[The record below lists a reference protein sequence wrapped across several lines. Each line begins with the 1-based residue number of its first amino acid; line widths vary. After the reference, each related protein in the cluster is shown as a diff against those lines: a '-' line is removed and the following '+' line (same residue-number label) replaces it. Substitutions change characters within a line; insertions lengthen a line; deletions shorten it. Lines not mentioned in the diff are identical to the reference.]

1 MMRGQLYIRGQWRDA
16 AGGAVLPV
24 TDPATGQVM
33 GTAAAAAASDV
44 TDALAAA
51 WQAWPGWRDTDPWQ
65 RTAVL
70 RRTAELLSDDID
82 AMSRTLSAEQGK
94 PLAEARAELTTAAEI
109 IDWCA
114 DEARRVYG
122 RTIPARTPGSRLFV
136 TRSAVGP
143 VAAFTASNFPALLP
157 ARKLGAALA
166 AGCTVVLKP
175 AEQTP
180 FTALRLAELFD
191 EAGLSHG
198 ALNVVTGDPTP
209 IADQLITSPI
219 ISKISLTGSV
229 PVGKRLLAQAADRVL
244 PSSMELGGH
253 GAGLVFADAD
263 LPAVADAVVAG
274 KWRNC
279 GQVCIALSRL
289 FVQEP
294 AYEELVAMITERM
307 AALRTGPATDPSS
320 QVGPLLDDKARGR
333 AETLLADAVAAG
345 GRVRAGGRRPQHQPD
360 GYFFEPTLVTDV
372 GPAARIWSE
381 EPFGP
386 VLPVAPFTDLA
397 DGLAK
402 ANSTSFGLSSFVF
415 TRDLAT
421 AIRASDGLKA
431 GMIGVNSLVIATA
444 EAPAGGVG
452 ESGFGREGGA
462 EALTDYTVV
471 KYVNIRLLRSA
482 GVVK

>member
-1 MMRGQLYIRGQWRDA
+1 MMREQLYIDGKWRDA
-16 AGGAVLPV
+16 ADGATLEV
-24 TDPATGQVM
+24 TNPATGQVI
-33 GTAAAAAASDV
+33 GTAAAASAQDV
-44 TDALAAA
+44 ADALAAA
-51 WQAWPGWRDTDPWQ
+51 GRAWPAWRDTDPWH
-65 RTAVL
+65 RTTIL
-70 RRTAELLSDDID
+70 RRAADLLIGDID
-82 AMSRTLSAEQGK
+82 ELSRTLSAEQGK

-114 DEARRVYG
+114 DEARRIYG
-122 RTIPARTPGSRLFV
+122 RTIPARAPGTRLLV

-166 AGCTVVLKP
+166 AGCTAVLKP

-191 EAGLSHG
+191 AAGLPRG
-198 ALNVVTGDPTP
+198 ALNVVTGDPGA
-209 IADQLITSPI
+209 IADQLLTSPVI
-219 ISKISLTGSV
+219 RKISLTGSV

-263 LPAVADAVVAG
+263 LTAVADAVVAG

-294 AYEELVAMITERM
+294 VYEELTAMITERM
-307 AALRTGPATDPSS
+307 AALRIGPATDPGS
-320 QVGPLLDDKARGR
+320 QVGPLLDEKARGR

-345 GRVRAGGRRPQHQPD
+345 GRVRAGGRRPPHQPD

-372 GPAARIWSE
+372 GPDARIWSE

-415 TRDLAT
+415 TRDLGNAL
-421 AIRASDGLKA
+421 RASDGLEA

-452 ESGFGREGGA
+452 ESGFGREGGS

-471 KYVNIRLLRSA
+471 KYVNIRL
-482 GVVK
+482 